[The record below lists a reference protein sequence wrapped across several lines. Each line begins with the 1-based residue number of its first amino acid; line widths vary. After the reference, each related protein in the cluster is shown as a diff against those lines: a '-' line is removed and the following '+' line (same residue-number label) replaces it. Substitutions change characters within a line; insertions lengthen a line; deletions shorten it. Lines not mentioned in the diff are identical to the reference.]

1 MILPLSPA
9 GPPQPFLTTTAEEI
23 QGQFSPDA
31 HWMAYT
37 SNESGAPEV
46 YVRKFPAAGGAWRIS
61 TRGGVQARWRRDGK
75 ELFYLAPDGKL
86 MSVTV
91 TASPAGVEA
100 GAPRELFNT
109 GITGSFLDRRNQYL
123 VTRDGQ
129 RFLVNISA
137 EDENSGP
144 ITVVMNWDGKRRN

>member
-1 MILPLSPA
+1 MGPHNLPLSPA

-61 TRGGVQARWRRDGK
+61 TRGGVRRGRRDGK

-109 GITGSFLDRRNQYL
+109 GITGSFLDRRNRTL
-123 VTRDGQ
+123 SPATGDT
-129 RFLVNISA
+129 LVNIDATRTGDPS
-137 EDENSGP
+137 P
-144 ITVVMNWDGKRRN
+144 W